1 MPFQNQVESQLTQA
15 QSEVLGKLK
24 AYASYN
30 LYVPKVDLYIPKNK
44 QISLFDYMKKLFKS
58 MGAGAAFDNLLKTFL
73 KKLFDPASKFLEN
86 KIIEGIAHSLDAQGK
101 ILSQGTTNIDWL
113 TANVMPTL
121 DLGKEQIFGFLMAL
135 IFGPPPLMLSQLA
148 KSKAKAGI
156 GTPAMSP
163 DSILQMA
170 SCGQMLY
177 SISNLPDEGVG
188 DLEYKKIRLQNQLAT
203 GGIVFE
209 ISCQEVIIKMPET
222 VLNTIMVDS
231 VGTIPGST
239 PVFNPTYSINALDS
253 YVQHEV
259 ARQNVPENQTDAS
272 KTFWE
277 GFVTKLLN
285 LITTAASA
293 QLDPI
298 FDLITVNANPVQKIV
313 DSITGVETF
322 VPTTVTKESVI
333 SDPCSIYSDGL
344 DKMSTG
350 NPTNNKKSAF
360 TSFLLNAVLGLLLS
374 ILLTELLKLLKKL
387 LKNILAKK
395 SADLAKRLL
404 KKRMAQF
411 ESFQGEVSA
420 KAKRLEKLAQA
431 LIKLKP
437 ILSLF
442 INK

>member
-1 MPFQNQVESQLTQA
+1 
-15 QSEVLGKLK
+15 
-24 AYASYN
+24 
-30 LYVPKVDLYIPKNK
+30 
-44 QISLFDYMKKLFKS
+44 
-58 MGAGAAFDNLLKTFL
+58 
-73 KKLFDPASKFLEN
+73 
-86 KIIEGIAHSLDAQGK
+86 
-101 ILSQGTTNIDWL
+101 
-113 TANVMPTL
+113 
-121 DLGKEQIFGFLMAL
+121 
-135 IFGPPPLMLSQLA
+135 
-148 KSKAKAGI
+148 
-156 GTPAMSP
+156 
-163 DSILQMA
+163 
-170 SCGQMLY
+170 
-177 SISNLPDEGVG
+177 
-188 DLEYKKIRLQNQLAT
+188 
-203 GGIVFE
+203 
-209 ISCQEVIIKMPET
+209 MPET